1 MKNDLVYLNH
11 MKEFCED
18 LKYYL
23 FEIKDFE
30 ELKKSKLYQDAIIR
44 KLELIGEASAHIS
57 DELKSN
63 YINVP
68 WNKIKGMRNRLIHA
82 YFGIDLNL
90 IWEVLIKDIPI
101 LEKQIKNIIDEI

>member
-11 MKEFCED
+11 IKEFCED
-18 LKYYL
+18 LKCYL

-44 KLELIGEASAHIS
+44 KLELIGEASNHIS
-57 DELKSN
+57 DELKVRYN
-63 YINVP
+63 DIP

-90 IWEVLIKDIPI
+90 IWEVLIKDIPL

>member
-63 YINVP
+63 YMNIP